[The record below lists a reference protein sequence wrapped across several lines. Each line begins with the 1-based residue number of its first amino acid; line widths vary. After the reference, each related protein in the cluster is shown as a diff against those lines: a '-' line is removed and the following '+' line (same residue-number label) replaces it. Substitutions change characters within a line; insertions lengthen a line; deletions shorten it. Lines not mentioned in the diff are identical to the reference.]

1 MHLSPVIYK
10 TRTSQFPSPTSKAM
24 AEIKPKQRG
33 TLKPCYLQ
41 DKNITC
47 WSQLPQAPL
56 DGLLRG
62 DILVQHQCIQL
73 QIKNATH
80 FIFELQSCKY
90 GKCIPHFPE
99 WKMGK
104 TRFMHSPVLLRITTS
119 VPHHK
124 HSWSDIQ
131 RWLTR
136 HSKDDWPDT
145 QRWLTRHSKD
155 DWPDTQRWL
164 ARHKNDKLDTQR
176 CLTRHTKMTSWT
188 HKDGWPDTQRWLTRH
203 TKMTSWTHKDDSPDT
218 QRWLTRHTK
227 WLTSHTKMTDQAHKV
242 TDQSHKNDWPGT
254 QSDWPVTQKWLTRHT
269 KWLTSHTKMTDQTH
283 MDDWSSTQWQLTRAD
298 QKHWLTDW
306 TDKHDWPIT
315 Q

>member
-1 MHLSPVIYK
+1 
-10 TRTSQFPSPTSKAM
+10 M

-56 DGLLRG
+56 NGLLRG

-99 WKMGK
+99 WKIGK

-136 HSKDDWPDT
+136 HTKMTYQALKDYWPDT
-145 QRWLTRHSKD
+145 QRWLTRHSKITDQTHKD
-155 DWPDTQRWL
+155 DWPDT
-164 ARHKNDKLDTQR
+164 KI
-176 CLTRHTKMTSWT
+176 TSWT
-188 HKDGWPDTQRWLTRH
+188 HKDVWPGTQRWLAGHTR
-203 TKMTSWTHKDDSPDT
+203 MADQTHNDVSPDT
-218 QRWLTRHTK
+218 QRWLTMHTK
-227 WLTSHTKMTDQAHKV
+227 WLTSHTKMTDQAHK
-242 TDQSHKNDWPGT
+242 
-254 QSDWPVTQKWLTRHT
+254 
-269 KWLTSHTKMTDQTH
+269 
-283 MDDWSSTQWQLTRAD
+283 DD
-298 QKHWLTDW
+298 
-306 TDKHDWPIT
+306 
-315 Q
+315 